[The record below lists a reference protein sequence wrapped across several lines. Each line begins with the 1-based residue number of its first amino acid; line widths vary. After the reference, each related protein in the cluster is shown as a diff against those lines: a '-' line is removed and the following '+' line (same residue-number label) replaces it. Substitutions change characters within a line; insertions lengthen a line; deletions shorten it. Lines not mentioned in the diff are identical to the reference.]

1 MKLYILDKAG
11 GNVDYFSNMMLY
23 NYNVLLDMRTVKI
36 NIFKTED
43 NKVRKITLYRL
54 IM

>member
-23 NYNVLLDMRTVKI
+23 NVQLDMRTVKI
-36 NIFKTED
+36 NIFKTEA
-43 NKVRKITLYRL
+43 NKVITL
-54 IM
+54 

>member
-36 NIFKTED
+36 NI
-43 NKVRKITLYRL
+43 LRL
-54 IM
+54 KLIKSEK